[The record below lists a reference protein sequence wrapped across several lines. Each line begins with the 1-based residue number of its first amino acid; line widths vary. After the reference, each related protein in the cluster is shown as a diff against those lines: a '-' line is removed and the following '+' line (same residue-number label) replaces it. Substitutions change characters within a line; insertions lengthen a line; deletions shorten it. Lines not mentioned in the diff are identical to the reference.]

1 MWKIRS
7 RWLDCGEAAATY
19 WKADLRNL
27 VLYTGYVPLRLS
39 TTLIPSLPRLSIHLQ
54 NLQEDNLLTWVTE
67 ADAPAVNTSLA
78 AVKSLLLQ
86 MLEIDL
92 GDKKLFRALVEAYR
106 VSMTNNLSKLEKML
120 WDCLDI
126 GLRRF
131 QEDEYAMIV
140 ADGVDEIQ
148 GGEAV
153 AKAVVDKLGSFCAKY
168 TNIQAITLSRD
179 SSLKP
184 SKGKTHSFAIS
195 ADHTHEDV
203 RLVINHCLENY
214 KHFSSRN
221 EHAQESLVEQL
232 LHAAK
237 GNFLWAILTAAL
249 ARRENSEEGFLR
261 AVKAAKETP
270 STLDATIAKLVN
282 TVDFGKPDTN
292 ILLSLLLVANRPLTT
307 TELKQLSQIDLA
319 KKHSY
324 ERKTDMVKDLK
335 AAFGSLVVVRND
347 YVRFCHSTIRSH
359 LLQVQEEGKK
369 LRSRPICHSD
379 MATRLLAYCTFNLPI
394 SADPSFQFARKDE
407 TDKLFL
413 AHALLEYAV
422 RNWTAH
428 FRQSIMWKSN
438 EAFHL
443 DDAFKAIFPHTT
455 QLVLLEWA
463 CWGSGTSSSE
473 AIKALDLALR
483 VRQATLSEKHV
494 CTLQSLIVC
503 GSVWRETTNTN
514 ESADYFYRASIIGK
528 QILSKYHA
536 VIALCTTAFLEI
548 TESVTVTTRTELV
561 TRREEILTYTIEM
574 YKFQHGKTHDLVIR
588 HYKLLAQ
595 LYVEIHEEHK
605 AETIWRELREIV
617 IIRYGKGSQE
627 ETSISENLTVILKK
641 GDKKT
646 DVIEYEQG
654 IFDIVTELEVWD
666 VRRIT
671 LTIELAMSYE
681 ARGELRMAEEL
692 YIFLWTRL
700 TEQCHHSHHHHG
712 VDIHIRLIDVV
723 IEYVRFLRRCH
734 RHEEASSVLICI
746 WTEYEE
752 YDFESEVIFLR
763 LKVVGELMRAVS
775 LLSVAV
781 SVFKKCWAWFK
792 SHSKHEHISSCEVL
806 ISETIEEIT
815 TISTTSTT
823 TTSTTTTHSRYVLV
837 SHQPSHRGY
846 LSICASC
853 LDYQTSF
860 FSMI

>member
-1 MWKIRS
+1 
-7 RWLDCGEAAATY
+7 
-19 WKADLRNL
+19 
-27 VLYTGYVPLRLS
+27 
-39 TTLIPSLPRLSIHLQ
+39 
-54 NLQEDNLLTWVTE
+54 
-67 ADAPAVNTSLA
+67 
-78 AVKSLLLQ
+78 

-106 VSMTNNLSKLEKML
+106 VSITNDLSKLEKML

-131 QEDEYAMIV
+131 QEEEYAMIV

-153 AKAVVDKLGSFCAKY
+153 AKALVDKLGSFCAKY
-168 TNIQAITLSRD
+168 TNIQAITMSRH

-184 SKGKTHSFAIS
+184 SKGKTCSFAIS
-195 ADHTHEDV
+195 ADHTHEDL
-203 RLVINHCLENY
+203 RIVINRCLKNY

-221 EHAQESLVEQL
+221 EHSRENVVEQL

-249 ARRENSEEGFLR
+249 TKRETSEEGFLK
-261 AVKAAKETP
+261 AVKVAKETP
-270 STLDATIAKLVN
+270 WNLDATIAKLIN
-282 TVDFGKPDTN
+282 TVDFGKADTN
-292 ILLSLLLVANRPLTT
+292 LLMSLLLVANRPLTT
-307 TELKQLSQIDLA
+307 TELKHLSQIDLA

-324 ERKTDMVKDLK
+324 ERKTDIAKELK

-369 LRSRPICHSD
+369 LRSRPIAHSD

-394 SADPSFQFARKDE
+394 SADASFESSRKVE
-407 TDKLFL
+407 NDKLFS
-413 AHALLEYAV
+413 AHVLLEYAV
-422 RNWTAH
+422 RSWTAH
-428 FRQSIMWKSN
+428 FQKSTMYQIN

-443 DDAFKAIFPHTT
+443 DDAFRAIFPHTT
-455 QLVLLEWA
+455 QLALLEWA

-473 AIKALDLALR
+473 AIKTLDLALR
-483 VRQATLSEKHV
+483 VRQAALSEKHV

-503 GSVWRETTNTN
+503 GSVWRETTRTL
-514 ESADYFYRASIIGK
+514 ESADYFYRASTIGK

-561 TRREEILTYTIEM
+561 TRREELLTYTIEM
-574 YKFQHGKTHDLVIR
+574 YKYQHGKTHDLVIR
-588 HYKLLAQ
+588 YYKLLAQ
-595 LYVEIHEEHK
+595 LYVEIHEEHR

-627 ETSISENLTVILKK
+627 EVSISENLTVILKK

-646 DVIEYEQG
+646 DVVEYEQG
-654 IFDIVTELEVWD
+654 IFDIVTDLEVWD
-666 VRRIT
+666 VRRIK
-671 LTIELAMSYE
+671 LTIELALSYE
-681 ARGELRMAEEL
+681 TRGELRMAEEL

-712 VDIHIRLIDVV
+712 VDIHIRLMDVV
-723 IEYVRFLRRCH
+723 IEYVRFLRRCN

-763 LKVVGELMRAVS
+763 LKVVGELMRSVS

-781 SVFKKCWAWFK
+781 SVFRKCWAWFK

-823 TTSTTTTHSRYVLV
+823 TTSTSTTTSRYELV
-837 SHQPSHRGY
+837 ALRSLHWGCF
-846 LSICASC
+846 LICASS
-853 LDYQTSF
+853 LDFQITNY
-860 FSMI
+860 FS

>member
-1 MWKIRS
+1 M
-7 RWLDCGEAAATY
+7 
-19 WKADLRNL
+19 
-27 VLYTGYVPLRLS
+27 
-39 TTLIPSLPRLSIHLQ
+39 
-54 NLQEDNLLTWVTE
+54 TWVTE
-67 ADAPAVNTSLA
+67 ADAPTENTSLA
-78 AVKSLLLQ
+78 AVKRLLLK

-92 GDKKLFRALVEAYR
+92 GDKKLFQALVEAYR
-106 VSMTNNLSKLEKML
+106 VSLTNDLSKLEKML

-131 QEDEYAMIV
+131 QEEEHAMII
-140 ADGVDEIQ
+140 ADGVDQIQ
-148 GGEAV
+148 GGEAA
-153 AKAVVDKLGSFCAKY
+153 AKAVVDKLGAFCAKH
-168 TNIQAITLSRD
+168 TNIQAITMSRH

-184 SKGKTHSFAIS
+184 SKGKTQSFAIS
-195 ADHTHEDV
+195 ADHTHEDL
-203 RLVINHCLENY
+203 RIVINRCLENY
-214 KHFSSRN
+214 RHFSSRN

-232 LHAAK
+232 LQAAK
-237 GNFLWAILTAAL
+237 GNFLWARLTAAL
-249 ARRENSEEGFLR
+249 AKKETSEEGFLK

-270 STLDATIAKLVN
+270 LTLEATIAKLVN
-282 TVDFGKPDTN
+282 TVDFSKPDTN
-292 ILLSLLLVANRPLTT
+292 LLLSLLLVANRPLTT
-307 TELKQLSQIDLA
+307 MELKQLSQIDIA
-319 KKHSY
+319 KKQSY
-324 ERKTDMVKDLK
+324 ERKTDIAKDLQ
-335 AAFGSLVVVRND
+335 ASFGSLIVIRND
-347 YVRFCHSTIRSH
+347 YVRFSHSTIRTY

-379 MATRLLAYCTFNLPI
+379 LVTRLLAYCTFNLPI
-394 SADPSFQFARKDE
+394 SSDPSFEFVRKDE

-428 FRQSIMWKSN
+428 FQRSTMWQNN

-463 CWGSGTSSSE
+463 CWGSGTSSYE
-473 AIKALDLALR
+473 ATKILDVALR

-494 CTLQSLIVC
+494 CTLQSLIAC
-503 GSVWRETTNTN
+503 GSVWRETAHTN

-536 VIALCTTAFLEI
+536 VIASCTTTFLEI
-548 TESVTVTTRTELV
+548 TDSVTVTTRTELV
-561 TRREEILTYTIEM
+561 TRREELLTYTIEM
-574 YKFQHGKTHDLVIR
+574 YKYQHGKTHDLVIR
-588 HYKLLAQ
+588 YYKLLAQ

-627 ETSISENLTVILKK
+627 EVSISENLTVILKK

-666 VRRIT
+666 VRRIK
-671 LTIELAMSYE
+671 LTIELAVSYE
-681 ARGELRMAEEL
+681 ERGEFRMAEEL

-700 TEQCHHSHHHHG
+700 TEQCHRSHHHHG
-712 VDIHIRLIDVV
+712 VDIHIHLIDVV

-752 YDFESEVIFLR
+752 YEFESEVIFLR
-763 LKVVGELMRAVS
+763 LKVIGELMRAVS

-781 SVFKKCWAWFK
+781 TVFKKCWAWFK
-792 SHSKHEHISSCEVL
+792 SHSKHEHTSSCEVL

-823 TTSTTTTHSRYVLV
+823 ATSTTTAHSRYVL
-837 SHQPSHRGY
+837 
-846 LSICASC
+846 
-853 LDYQTSF
+853 F
-860 FSMI
+860 FSQLVALGIFLILPIVS

>member
-1 MWKIRS
+1 M
-7 RWLDCGEAAATY
+7 
-19 WKADLRNL
+19 
-27 VLYTGYVPLRLS
+27 
-39 TTLIPSLPRLSIHLQ
+39 
-54 NLQEDNLLTWVTE
+54 LTCVIE
-67 ADAPAVNTSLA
+67 ADAPAENTSLA
-78 AVKSLLLQ
+78 VVKRLLLQ

-92 GDKKLFRALVEAYR
+92 GDKKFFQALVEAYR

-131 QEDEYAMIV
+131 QEEDHAMIL

-153 AKAVVDKLGSFCAKY
+153 AKAVVDKLGYFCAKY
-168 TNIQAITLSRD
+168 TNIQAITMSRH

-184 SKGKTHSFAIS
+184 SKGKIQSFAIS
-195 ADHTHEDV
+195 ADHTHEDL
-203 RLVINHCLENY
+203 RLVINHSLENY

-221 EHAQESLVEQL
+221 EHARESLVEQL

-249 ARRENSEEGFLR
+249 AKKETSEDGFLK
-261 AVKAAKETP
+261 AVKAAKDTP
-270 STLDATIAKLVN
+270 LTLDATTTKLIN
-282 TVDFGKPDTN
+282 TVDLSKPDTSL
-292 ILLSLLLVANRPLTT
+292 LLSLLLVANRPLTT

-369 LRSRPICHSD
+369 LRSRPIAHSD
-379 MATRLLAYCTFNLPI
+379 MATRLLAYCTFNIPI
-394 SADPSFQFARKDE
+394 SADPSFESAPKAE
-407 TDKLFL
+407 TDKFFS
-413 AHALLEYAV
+413 AHVLLGYAV

-428 FRQSIMWKSN
+428 FQHSTMFQSN

-455 QLVLLEWA
+455 QLALLEWT

-473 AIKALDLALR
+473 AMLALDLALR
-483 VRQATLSEKHV
+483 VRQAALSEKHV
-494 CTLQSLIVC
+494 CTFQSLIVC
-503 GSVWRETTNTN
+503 GSVWRETTLTI
-514 ESADYFYRASIIGK
+514 ESADYFYRASTIGK
-528 QILSKYHA
+528 QILSKYHT
-536 VIALCTTAFLEI
+536 VIALCTTAFLDI
-548 TESVTVTTRTELV
+548 TDSVTVTSRTELV
-561 TRREEILTYTIEM
+561 TRREETLIYTIEM

-588 HYKLLAQ
+588 YYKLLAQ
-595 LYVEIHEEHK
+595 LYVEVHEEHK
-605 AETIWRELREIV
+605 AETVWRELREIV
-617 IIRYGKGSQE
+617 VIRYGKGSQE
-627 ETSISENLTVILKK
+627 EVSISENLTIILKK

-666 VRRIT
+666 VRRIE
-671 LTIELAMSYE
+671 LTIELALSYE
-681 ARGELRMAEEL
+681 ARGEFRMAEEL

-752 YDFESEVIFLR
+752 YDFESEVIFIR
-763 LKVVGELMRAVS
+763 LKVIGELMRAVS

-781 SVFKKCWAWFK
+781 SVFKKCWAWFM
-792 SHSKHEHISSCEVL
+792 SHSKHEHTSSCEVL

-823 TTSTTTTHSRYVLV
+823 TTSTSTTKTRYVFKRGIGSV
-837 SHQPSHRGY
+837 S
-846 LSICASC
+846 
-853 LDYQTSF
+853 
-860 FSMI
+860 